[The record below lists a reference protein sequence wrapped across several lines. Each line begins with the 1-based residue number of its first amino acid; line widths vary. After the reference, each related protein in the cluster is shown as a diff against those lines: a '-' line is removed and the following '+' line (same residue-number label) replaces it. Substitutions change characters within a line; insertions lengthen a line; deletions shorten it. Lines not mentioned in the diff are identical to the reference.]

1 LNAPL
6 PESSSARVRVFL
18 PTYRRHALLPRAVAS
33 LRAQTFTNWI
43 CELHNDD
50 PADPFPAELVAR
62 LADPRIRFVQHT
74 RNLGP
79 IETFNHFY
87 EPAAEPFVALLEDD
101 NTWEPA
107 FLETMLAAMDAHP
120 SVTLAWCNQRI
131 IREEPNG
138 RLTDTHTFANPPPPP
153 SSPSLYSLSSTLYP
167 LRPASARL
175 VPFPHPRQITGAL
188 HANGAM
194 LLRSRPGQNYRTPQ
208 IPFGCVE
215 AFRERMFPHP
225 LLYVPQPLATFT
237 VTQQTAR
244 THSARNWSAALT
256 LLAASYLKHARL
268 SSEEFRQLCAD
279 FRSQRPPMTDALISA
294 AFQCS
299 EARAI
304 LRHITPLDW
313 LHYTFRFLHRPRTS
327 FHTLRARSR
336 HSDWWDLLDRETAAR
351 FQETPPSA
359 RPPQVVP

>member
-1 LNAPL
+1 MNASP
-6 PESSSARVRVFL
+6 PESSTARVRVFL
-18 PTYRRHALLPRAVAS
+18 PTFRRHALLPRAVAS

-62 LADPRIRFVQHT
+62 LADPRIRFVQHE

-79 IETFNHFY
+79 IETFNRFY
-87 EPAAEPFVALLEDD
+87 QPTAEPFYSLLEDD

-120 SVTLAWCNQRI
+120 SITLAWCNQRI
-131 IREEPNG
+131 IREEPDG
-138 RLTDTHTFANPPPPP
+138 RLTDTATFANPPPP
-153 SSPSLYSLSSTLYP
+153 SLSSPTSPHLQ
-167 LRPASARL
+167 RWG
-175 VPFPHPRQITGAL
+175 HPRQITGAL

-194 LLRSRPGQNYRTPQ
+194 LLRSRPGETYPTPQ

-237 VTQQTAR
+237 LTRQTAR
-244 THSARNWSAALT
+244 SGDTRDWSAALT

-268 SSEEFRQLCAD
+268 SSEESRQLCAD
-279 FRSQRPPMTDALISA
+279 SRSQRPPMTDALISA
-294 AFQCS
+294 AFQCP
-299 EARAI
+299 EARAL
-304 LRHITPLDW
+304 LRHITPRDW
-313 LHYTFRFLHRPRTS
+313 FFYTFRFLHRPRAS
-327 FHTLRARSR
+327 LHTLRARSR